1 MRFDRIAVN
10 KPWAG
15 SRLRKLFPELASAL
29 PAGTGETIELADMP
43 GQQTVLAHGQHRG
56 LTLTEL
62 LKLDHVAILGD
73 VGDGLETFP
82 LAVKLLDT
90 SDTLS
95 IQNHPSD
102 VWDGEKLVSRGKSEC
117 WLILDAGPEAF
128 IYQGLKAGISLAG
141 FQKAIAAGNPETLL
155 NKRTVKRGDF
165 VNNPAG
171 LIHAIGPDVAL
182 LEIQQNCPTTY
193 RLFDFPREGGP
204 RELHLEQALKAV
216 KDWPL
221 PEIVS
226 TEAAD
231 IDLLKEGPFKVRSL
245 RLNSPQVLNKN
256 WSGFTI
262 LTLVAGEMEIT
273 CRAADNLH
281 PIVLKEADTIL
292 IPAAFD
298 MFELVPKS
306 DCWLVISSSRK

>member
-1 MRFDRIAVN
+1 MKFERIAVN

-15 SRLRKLFPELASAL
+15 SRLRSLYPELASEL
-29 PAGTGETIELADMP
+29 PAGTGESIELADMP
-43 GQQTVLAHGQHRG
+43 GQQTILAHGEHSG

-62 LKLDHVAILGD
+62 LKLDRAAILGD
-73 VGDGLETFP
+73 ADDGLETFP

-102 VWDGEKLVSRGKSEC
+102 VWDGDKLISRGKSEC

-128 IYQGLKAGISLAG
+128 VYQGLKAGITLAD
-141 FQKAIAAGNPETLL
+141 FEKAIAAGNPETIL
-155 NKRTVKRGDF
+155 NKRPVKRGDF
-165 VNNPAG
+165 INNPAG

-193 RLFDFPREGGP
+193 RLFDFPREGSP
-204 RELHLEQALKAV
+204 RELHLEQGLKAA

-221 PEIVS
+221 PEIQN

-231 IDLLKEGPFKVRSL
+231 IELLKEGPFKVRSL
-245 RLNSPQVLNKN
+245 RLDTPQVLSRD
-256 WSGFTI
+256 WHGFTV
-262 LTLVAGEMEIT
+262 LTLVEGEMEIT
-273 CRAADNLH
+273 CRAADNLQ
-281 PIVLKEADTIL
+281 PIVLKEAATVL
-292 IPAAFD
+292 IPAAFET
-298 MFELVPKS
+298 FELFPKG
-306 DCWLVISSSRK
+306 DCWLVISSSGQ